1 MRVAI
6 VERDEKVLKSI
17 RRTEKR
23 FKTRRSE
30 LRVGG
35 DCREWTVC
43 I

>member
-6 VERDEKVLKSI
+6 VERDEKVLEELK
-17 RRTEKR
+17 KGL
-23 FKTRRSE
+23 TRRSE